1 MSKALE
7 HFKTYIEGW
16 TQGEADK
23 SYSVLADDYTY
34 DDPNSMIYTKETFTD
49 LMNSFKEATLA
60 ACGGQLPDPF
70 IEISESMTKE
80 VNGYLT
86 AWCLWEIPGSGLRG
100 SALVKGDSVG
110 IRSEVIAY
118 YTKLP

>member
-1 MSKALE
+1 MSTALE

-16 TQGEADK
+16 TQGKADK

-34 DDPNSMIYTKETFTD
+34 DDPNSIIYTKETFTD

-70 IEISESMTKE
+70 IKISEAMTE
-80 VNGYLT
+80 EIDGRLT
-86 AWCLWEIPGSGLRG
+86 AWCLWEIPGSELRG